1 MEIDLTLVY
10 HYRKCVL
17 RHNQIKVLRLIF
29 NHPSLHVSL
38 FIVCLNQFSIII
50 FFNLSGVAAA
60 MTFITA
66 LASVTY
72 MAVPDALCIVFSCPV
87 VTIILSAIILK
98 DRLTVAKVCS

>member
-1 MEIDLTLVY
+1 MIL
-10 HYRKCVL
+10 
-17 RHNQIKVLRLIF
+17 

-50 FFNLSGVAAA
+50 LINQLINYFFNLSGVAAA

-98 DRLTVAKVCS
+98 DRLTVAKVMSLKVYD